1 MSIFQTLNRLGILS
15 VGRRPEW
22 QKQTVT
28 AGPPAGPASGI
39 ALSGAVK
46 TLVFVSL
53 RKDPR
58 FHRARVQ
65 IPVFDDTTDYT
76 ITVDGTSYTE
86 TGDTAPE
93 VTLEALA
100 VAIGFDR
107 AEAMEDTLTVRAD
120 ETVTVSAASGSG
132 QIEIVEEEARSADVQ
147 VWLYAARLGRW
158 VLANEGAFDVSTGG
172 VTERL
177 STAGFDRIYVQV
189 DADGT
194 AVAYVGPGV
203 ME

>member
-22 QKQTVT
+22 QRQLETE
-28 AGPPAGPASGI
+28 GPPAGPSAGI

-53 RKDPR
+53 REDPR
-58 FHRARVQ
+58 FHAAK
-65 IPVFDDTTDYT
+65 IKITSFDAATDYT
-76 ITVDGTSYTE
+76 ITVDGTDYTE
-86 TGDTAPE
+86 AGDTAPE

-100 VAIGFDR
+100 SAIGFDR

-120 ETVTVSAASGSG
+120 ETVSVSADGG
-132 QIEIVEEEARSADVQ
+132 TGDIEIVEEEATSADVQ

-158 VLANEGAFDVSTGG
+158 VLANEGAFDVETGG

>member
-22 QKQTVT
+22 QRQLVT
-28 AGPPAGPASGI
+28 AGPPASPSAGV

-53 RKDPR
+53 REDPR
-58 FHRARVQ
+58 YHVAK
-65 IPVFDDTTDYT
+65 IKITTFDAATDYT
-76 ITVDGTSYTE
+76 ITVDGASYTE

-100 VAIGFDR
+100 AAIGFER

-120 ETVTVSAASGSG
+120 ESVSVSASGG
-132 QIEIVEEEARSADVQ
+132 AGEIEIVSQEATSATAR
-147 VWLYAARLGRW
+147 VWLYASGPGRW
-158 VLANEGAFDVSTGG
+158 VLANEGAFDVEAGG
-172 VTERL
+172 ITERL
-177 STAGFDRIYVQV
+177 STAGFDRLYVEV
-189 DADGT
+189 ETDGEVT
-194 AVAYVGPGV
+194 VYVGPGV